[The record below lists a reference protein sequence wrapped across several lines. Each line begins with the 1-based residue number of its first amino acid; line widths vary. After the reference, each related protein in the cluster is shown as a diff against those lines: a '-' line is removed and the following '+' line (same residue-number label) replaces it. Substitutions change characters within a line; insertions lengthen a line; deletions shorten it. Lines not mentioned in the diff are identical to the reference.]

1 MEKDIIIKVNYT
13 FEDFVLPIKQKILKS
28 WRTWLV
34 ILIASIILIFN
45 LLHIF
50 KMEIYEN
57 RIPIFNMI
65 LPITVFII
73 FPLSFYFKLKSSFK
87 KNFLLQEE
95 TTIIYN
101 KLGIKTNSKS
111 VQSFIEWD
119 KIKSIKEYIKYF
131 VLRNIS
137 GLDSFLNKSFF
148 NEKSLNY

>member
-1 MEKDIIIKVNYT
+1 
-13 FEDFVLPIKQKILKS
+13 
-28 WRTWLV
+28 
-34 ILIASIILIFN
+34 
-45 LLHIF
+45 
-50 KMEIYEN
+50 MEIYEN

-119 KIKSIKEYIKYF
+119 KIKSIKEYKKYF

-137 GLDSFLNKSFF
+137 GLDSFLNKSFY